1 MVDEKLPPFDDPEE
15 EPKKPRNAERLQST
29 TDITE
34 TINFDA
40 CLTWEQLTS
49 SASFDLRGIK
59 QATYSKLLQA
69 IPIPV
74 FFVDKSRKITFV
86 NKAFGKI
93 AEDYLDVVGA
103 SFSAL
108 FYDPWEAKQA
118 VSILDKVLSDRK
130 PKVFEAV
137 LQVGQGKIWGRTHL
151 RSIRLREQQLILAI
165 VEDLTAEKKRVLLNE
180 KYKRLVDLLPIGI
193 VEFDLTRSMS
203 IDVPEQEAIPA
214 ILNAKA
220 VDGNP
225 EFARIHGFKRISD
238 LMGSRA
244 GDLLPFEGH
253 NKALYRTWIREGFPI
268 SFAETKEPWENGTVR
283 YLENTLIG
291 IVNNNRLLGFWL
303 ATRDITGRQCLK
315 EDTLRTQKLE
325 SIGILAGGIAHDF
338 NNILTAILGNINL
351 AKIHTRPKTKTYQR
365 LVEAEKGAWRA
376 KELTAQLL
384 TFSKGGLPIKKV
396 WPLGP
401 LLKEATSFA
410 LMGSNVGLEFS
421 IAEDLWPVEADEGQI
436 GQVINNIV
444 LNAGQAMPEG
454 GEVHVTAR
462 NLVVT
467 GETGLPLND
476 GKYVKVSI
484 TDKGVGIPEN
494 YIHRVFDPY
503 FTTKQTGSGLGLA
516 TAYSIVKKHGGFVAV
531 ESRLSKGTTFNVYL
545 PASEKTIPVEGV
557 PLEEPL
563 YGQGRILLMDDEEMV
578 RDVAAEMLTHMGYEV
593 VTARDGHEAIDL
605 YRKAM
610 EERPLFDAVIMDLTV
625 PGGMGGKEAVKE
637 LLKTDPQTKAIVCSG
652 YSNDPIMGRFAEYGF
667 KGVVSKPYDA
677 AQLQRVL
684 REVMAGRPIES

>member
-1 MVDEKLPPFDDPEE
+1 MVDNKLPSIDDPEE
-15 EPKKPRNAERLQST
+15 EPKKPRNAARLHST

-34 TINFDA
+34 TINLDV

-49 SASFDLRGIK
+49 SASFDLRKIK

-86 NKAFGKI
+86 NTAFGKI
-93 AEDYLDVVGA
+93 AENYLDLVGA

-108 FYDPWEAKQA
+108 FYDPWEARQA
-118 VSILDKVLSDRK
+118 SNILDKVLSDRK

-137 LQVGQGKIWGRTHL
+137 LQVGQGKIWGRIHL

-180 KYKRLVDLLPIGI
+180 KYKKLVDLLPIGI
-193 VEFDLTRSMS
+193 VEFALTRSIS

-214 ILNAKA
+214 IVNAKA

-225 EFARIHGFKRISD
+225 EFARIHGFNRISD

-244 GDLLPFEGH
+244 GELLPFEGH

-268 SFAETKEPWENGTVR
+268 SFAETEEPWENGAAR

-315 EDTLRTQKLE
+315 EDTLRAQKLE

-351 AKIHTRPKTKTYQR
+351 AKIHTRPKTKTFQR
-365 LVEAEKGAWRA
+365 LVEAEKGVWRA
-376 KELTAQLL
+376 KELTGQLL

-444 LNAGQAMPEG
+444 LNAGQAMPDG
-454 GEVHVTAR
+454 GEVYVTAQ

-467 GETGLPLND
+467 SETGLPLND
-476 GKYVKVSI
+476 GKFVKVSI

-516 TAYSIVKKHGGFVAV
+516 TAYSIIKKHGGFVSV

-545 PASEKTIPVEGV
+545 PASEKTISVDGEEP
-557 PLEEPL
+557 EEPL
-563 YGQGRILLMDDEEMV
+563 FGQGRILLMDDEEMV
-578 RDVAAEMLTHMGYEV
+578 RDVASEMLIHMGYEV
-593 VTARDGHEAIDL
+593 VTARDGHEAVDL
-605 YRKAM
+605 YRKAI
-610 EERPLFDAVIMDLTV
+610 EESPPFDAVIMDLTV

-637 LLKTDPQTKAIVCSG
+637 LLKTDPQTRAIVCSG

-677 AQLQRVL
+677 AQLLRVL
-684 REVMAGRPIES
+684 RGVIAGHPVES